1 MKELD
6 KYEYSTGKDLGYKPG
21 VDEGAKFEY
30 SPLSKVFNR
39 GLNENDKKEGLV
51 KRLKNIKDKNE
62 EQLKMIENKE
72 SKQLG
77 MKSVIDVFYDDLS

>member
-1 MKELD
+1 M
-6 KYEYSTGKDLGYKPG
+6 
-21 VDEGAKFEY
+21 
-30 SPLSKVFNR
+30 SKVFNR

-62 EQLKMIENKE
+62 EQLKTIENKE

>member
-1 MKELD
+1 M
-6 KYEYSTGKDLGYKPG
+6 
-21 VDEGAKFEY
+21 
-30 SPLSKVFNR
+30 SKVFNR

>member
-1 MKELD
+1 M
-6 KYEYSTGKDLGYKPG
+6 
-21 VDEGAKFEY
+21 
-30 SPLSKVFNR
+30 SKVFNR

-77 MKSVIDVFYDDLS
+77 MKSVIDVFNDDLS